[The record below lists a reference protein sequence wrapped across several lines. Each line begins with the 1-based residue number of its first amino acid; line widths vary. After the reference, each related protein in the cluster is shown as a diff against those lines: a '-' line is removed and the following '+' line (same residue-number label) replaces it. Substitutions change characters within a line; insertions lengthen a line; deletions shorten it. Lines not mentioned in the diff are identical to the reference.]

1 MCIQE
6 ATRVQGNVVCNVFD
20 LCGADTL
27 RKHGQQ
33 QGGASDG
40 SPQAL
45 SPDPQQEPF
54 YPNRVLADL
63 YGSSLASSKSEPNG
77 DFILSFACSLNNNNS
92 NNNSNNNDNN
102 NYRRCS

>member
-6 ATRVQGNVVCNVFD
+6 ETRVQGNVVCNVFD

-77 DFILSFACSLNNNNS
+77 DIIFFFACSLIKT
-92 NNNSNNNDNN
+92 
-102 NYRRCS
+102 

>member
-1 MCIQE
+1 M
-6 ATRVQGNVVCNVFD
+6 VCNVFD
-20 LCGADTL
+20 LCCADTL

-40 SPQAL
+40 SPQAQ

-77 DFILSFACSLNNNNS
+77 DIILSFVYTIVKA
-92 NNNSNNNDNN
+92 
-102 NYRRCS
+102 

>member
-6 ATRVQGNVVCNVFD
+6 ETRVQGNVVCNVFD

>member
-1 MCIQE
+1 M
-6 ATRVQGNVVCNVFD
+6 VCNVFD
-20 LCGADTL
+20 LCCADTL

-40 SPQAL
+40 SSQAQ

-77 DFILSFACSLNNNNS
+77 DFTLSFASSHNNNN
-92 NNNSNNNDNN
+92 NNNYYNYNNHNNHNYNYN